1 MTEINTKTNS
11 GSLDFRKEYKQGSLE
26 ESSIDKNPVAQLRT
40 WLEHATQAGVIEPN
54 AMTVSSVGANGRPSS
69 RVVLLRGL
77 EDSGLTFFT
86 NYASRKGQ
94 EFDAHGFACVNFW
107 WGALERQVRVEGAI
121 SRVSSHESD
130 AYFDSRPYESQLASA
145 ASPQSQPTT
154 RGELEALVAALR
166 LEHPERV
173 PRPDHWG
180 GFRIVPDRFEFWQGR
195 PARLHDRIVYVLEA
209 GFWKLQRLAP

>member
-1 MTEINTKTNS
+1 MSELNS
-11 GSLDFRKEYKQGSLE
+11 ASLDFRKEYRQGSLE
-26 ESSIDKNPVAQLRT
+26 ESSINTNPIAQLRT
-40 WLEHATQAGVIEPN
+40 WLEQATQSGVIEPN
-54 AMTVSSVGANGRPSS
+54 AMTISSVGTNGRPSS

-107 WGALERQVRVEGAI
+107 WGPLERQVRVEGAI
-121 SRVSSHESD
+121 SRVSSQESD
-130 AYFDSRPYESQLASA
+130 AYFNSRPYESQLASA
-145 ASPQSQPTT
+145 ASPQSQATT
-154 RGELEALVAALR
+154 RADLEALVAALR

-173 PRPDHWG
+173 PRPAHWG

-209 GFWKLQRLAP
+209 GGWKLQRLAP